1 MLSQTTGLPTVF
13 VRKAAKPY
21 GTCQLAEGR
30 VIVGHTLVLVE
41 DVVTSGGQLI
51 ESTMALRALGAVV
64 LDALCVIDREAG
76 GPALL
81 ADAGIT
87 LHSLFR
93 MTELKEAAV

>member
-1 MLSQTTGLPTVF
+1 MPRQSECLIASRLREKSTS
-13 VRKAAKPY
+13 A
-21 GTCQLAEGR
+21 
-30 VIVGHTLVLVE
+30 HVLIE
-41 DVVTSGGQLI
+41 DVVASGGQLI
-51 ESTMALRALGAVV
+51 ESAKALRALGAVV

-93 MTELKEAAV
+93 MTELKDAAG